1 MASSTRIVVTG
12 AVRANGGNGG
22 PLSLGGCA
30 TSAGSGS
37 GGAIRLVAPDV
48 TGAGALQAAGP
59 ANVCL
64 GGEPR
69 NGRIRL
75 EAFSLG
81 FTGATTPA
89 ASVSAAPGPVT
100 AASTPALINLP
111 TLRISA
117 VGGVA
122 APANPSGSY
131 TTADV
136 SLPPGTTNPVLV
148 TLTASNIP
156 VGTIVTVKLIPQ
168 AGDPTSGNSGPST
181 GTFASATAT
190 ASVTFPSGQVSVLN
204 AFASFT
210 LPALVAGLFPLIDGE
225 PVERVM
231 VAARYGEPS
240 TVTLITRSGKEV
252 PVEQVFPQVR

>member
-12 AVRANGGNGG
+12 AIRASGGNGG
-22 PLSLGGCA
+22 SLSFGGCG
-30 TSAGSGS
+30 TYAGNGS
-37 GGAIRLVAPDV
+37 GGAIRLVASEI
-48 TGAGALQAAGP
+48 TGAGTLQAVGVQ
-59 ANVCL
+59 NFCL
-64 GGEPR
+64 GGETR

-75 EAFSLG
+75 EAFTLG
-81 FTGATTPA
+81 FTGTSTPP

-100 AASTPALINLP
+100 AISSPALINLP

-136 SLPPGTTNPVLV
+136 SLPQGTTNPVPV
-148 TLTASNIP
+148 TLTASSIP
-156 VGTIVTVKLIPQ
+156 VGTIFTVKLIPQ
-168 AGDPTSGNSGPST
+168 AGDPTTGNSGPST
-181 GTFASATAT
+181 GTFASSTAT
-190 ASVTFPSGQVSVLN
+190 ANVTFPSGQVSVLN
-204 AFASFT
+204 ASASFT
-210 LPALVAGLFPLIDGE
+210 LPAQVAGLFPLIDGE

-231 VAARYGEPS
+231 VAAGYGEPS

-252 PVEQVFPQVR
+252 PAEQVFQRVR